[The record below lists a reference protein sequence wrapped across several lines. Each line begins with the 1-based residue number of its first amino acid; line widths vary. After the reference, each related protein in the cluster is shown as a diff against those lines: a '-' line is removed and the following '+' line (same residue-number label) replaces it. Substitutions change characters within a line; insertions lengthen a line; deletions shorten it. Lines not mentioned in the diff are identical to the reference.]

1 MIDPSYNIRV
11 AVADLLSDITNS
23 GEPVSIFDE
32 IVSADAA
39 FPRIV
44 LLDVSGGGARFSKCG
59 FGNDWSQIIKV
70 SSSFTGRVT
79 KNIIEQISTDIL
91 QRLVPVSGDF
101 IDIGP
106 DFNVWKVEGAIVGT
120 QSYTDGIRQY
130 IDRNIRITY
139 SITQN

>member
-11 AVADLLSDITNS
+11 AVAELLADITS
-23 GEPVSIFDE
+23 DGEPVPIFDE
-32 IVSADAA
+32 IVSASAG

-59 FGNDWSQIIKV
+59 FGADWSQVIKI
-70 SSSFTGRVT
+70 STSFTGRVS
-79 KNIIEQISTDIL
+79 KNIVEQICTEVL
-91 QRLVPVSGDF
+91 QRLVPVSGQF
-101 IDIGP
+101 IDIGA
-106 DFNVWKVEGAIVGT
+106 DFNVWKVDGAIVGT

-139 SITQN
+139 SLTQN

>member
-11 AVADLLSDITNS
+11 AVADLLADITS
-23 GEPVSIFDE
+23 AGQPVLVFDE
-32 IVSADAA
+32 IVSAEAG

-59 FGNDWSQIIKV
+59 FGADWSQIIKV
-70 SSSFTGRVT
+70 STSFTGRVS
-79 KNIIEQISTDIL
+79 KNVVELLCTEVL
-91 QRLVPVSGDF
+91 QRLVPSAGSF

-106 DFNVWKVEGAIVGT
+106 DFNVWKVDGAIVST

-139 SITQN
+139 SLTQN